1 MLRNGATGD
10 WIGTFQGHKG
20 AVWSCILND
29 PAMLAATAS
38 ADFSARVWNALS
50 GDHVHTFSE
59 KHIVR
64 TLQFTHHSSK
74 LITAGYEKLIRLYD
88 LERPE
93 APPQEISG
101 SPDKIRT
108 ASLHPQ
114 DNVLLTAF
122 VDKPGISVWDM
133 RSASI
138 VRNLE
143 TTSIVTSIEVQPDG
157 SRYTTAD
164 GHEVR
169 VWDGDSLKVVK
180 SHRFEYEVESASLC
194 RSKGRIAAGGGDLWV
209 HLHDYDSGV
218 ELECN
223 KGHHGPVHCVRFAPG
238 GESYASGSEDGTI
251 RIWETDYSLKDSHV
265 ANGLTANGN

>member
-1 MLRNGATGD
+1 M
-10 WIGTFQGHKG
+10 
-20 AVWSCILND
+20 
-29 PAMLAATAS
+29 
-38 ADFSARVWNALS
+38 
-50 GDHVHTFSE
+50 
-59 KHIVR
+59 
-64 TLQFTHHSSK
+64 
-74 LITAGYEKLIRLYD
+74 
-88 LERPE
+88 
-93 APPQEISG
+93 
-101 SPDKIRT
+101 
-108 ASLHPQ
+108 
-114 DNVLLTAF
+114 LLTAF
-122 VDKPGISVWDM
+122 VDKPGIRQAACAPCLHMRWHHHHALCSATVRHVQIEHRPHITCRISCSPCDKLVACSSSPSMPNAWTLSNLPVQSSMHEQRALQHHKGGMPGKRPGCCSVWDM

-223 KGHHGPVHCVRFAPG
+223 KGAPCCLVNT
-238 GESYASGSEDGTI
+238 GSDVGRDQNDWQAWTNLWDG
-251 RIWETDYSLKDSHV
+251 
-265 ANGLTANGN
+265 